1 MSQQQS
7 QAQAQTVSRMTSPI
21 PYVQPQR
28 NVWHRYPHLTGAAIG
43 ALTAAPTALLIQRFR
58 KPIGRFINY
67 LGRVGSN
74 MASAAFNTP
83 YTVKTVENEEQHK
96 NTINAKDF

>member
-7 QAQAQTVSRMTSPI
+7 QQQAQTVSRMTSPI

-28 NVWHRYPHLTGAAIG
+28 NVWQRYPHLTGAAIG
-43 ALTAAPTALLIQRFR
+43 APTALLIHHFR

-67 LGRVGSN
+67 MGRVGSN
-74 MASAAFNTP
+74 MLTAAFNTP
-83 YTVKTVENEEQHK
+83 YNVKTVENEEQHK